1 MPRYYEIETA
11 FRRAMKIDAKGRRIV
26 TTADFVKELAAVN
39 WNWSQKQANEWM
51 DACLTTFKDIST
63 EEGENR
69 TLAMY
74 NPNGGI

>member
-1 MPRYYEIETA
+1 M
-11 FRRAMKIDAKGRRIV
+11 DARGRRTV
-26 TTADFVKELAAVN
+26 TTVDFVKELAAFN
-39 WNWSQKQANEWM
+39 WNWSLKQANEWM
-51 DACLTTFKDIST
+51 DACLTTFKGIST

>member
-1 MPRYYEIETA
+1 MSVQEGN
-11 FRRAMKIDAKGRRIV
+11 KGQNGVKGRCVV
-26 TTADFVKELAAVN
+26 TTADFVHELGTVN
-39 WNWSQKQANEWM
+39 WNWTLKQANEWM